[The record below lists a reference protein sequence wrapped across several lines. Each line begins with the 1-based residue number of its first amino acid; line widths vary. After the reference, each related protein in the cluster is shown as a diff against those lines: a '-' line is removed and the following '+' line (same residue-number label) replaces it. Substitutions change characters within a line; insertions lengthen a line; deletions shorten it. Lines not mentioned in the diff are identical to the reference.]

1 MKYYLNFNKLSW
13 IPFDDK
19 LKRNKCSMLFQI
31 KILHGMAPDHLLNK
45 FPNEKNIII
54 CTIEWCM

>member
-13 IPFDDK
+13 VRFDDK

-31 KILHGMAPDHLLNK
+31 KS
-45 FPNEKNIII
+45 
-54 CTIEWCM
+54 CMV